1 MKCSSTSFSQRIY
14 KMNIDIGTL
23 AYLQKENTQ
32 LKDEVEIL
40 QTELAKTKQELSQAL
55 DNEQLKLAL
64 ETLNNIVGVIVKS
77 GYIKT
82 TEKKGGNNE

>member
-1 MKCSSTSFSQRIY
+1 
-14 KMNIDIGTL
+14 MNIDIGTL